1 MQRTEHPLHVSRGLP
16 RLVTSVGGGRMTQR
30 RVPALTSE
38 GKSVTIVSPAPNGV
52 VSRLADEAEN
62 RQVDGAQVFLG
73 VTEPMIEAGKL
84 KPEETAYLF
93 REARIHLRDIIA
105 IAESRGE
112 RLGVVPDP
120 VDEDED
126 EDEEDDER

>member
-1 MQRTEHPLHVSRGLP
+1 MP
-16 RLVTSVGGGRMTQR
+16 RLVTSVGGGRMTLR
-30 RVPALTSE
+30 RVPALSRE
-38 GKSVTIVSPAPNGV
+38 GKSVTIVSPSPNGV

-62 RQVDGAQVFLG
+62 RQVDGAVVFLG
-73 VTEPMIEAGKL
+73 VTAPMIEAGKL
-84 KPEETAYLF
+84 TPEQTTYLF

-120 VDEDED
+120 VDEDG
-126 EDEEDDER
+126 DEEDE